1 LLDNTISELQHQA
14 DRQGI
19 RLPDKDYWFSFAPE
33 RTATEFKS
41 IGMLTHELWDVK
53 ELCEIMYAAKV
64 HDMKGIRRVPA
75 SSDDNN
81 QTDFITDKK
90 ASTNDLAIVT
100 PYEIK
105 FQGFSTEL
113 AHVLEGLVSAKHC
126 FVVRN
131 VAVDKAPP
139 EEAQAAAA
147 PPINPMMM
155 MNPRYFNRYTPPP
168 PPAGVAPQ
176 HRPGNVLLDENKLL
190 VILQIDAVRLK
201 DVAKPKPAAA
211 ERAKQVAQAQQ

>member
-1 LLDNTISELQHQA
+1 A